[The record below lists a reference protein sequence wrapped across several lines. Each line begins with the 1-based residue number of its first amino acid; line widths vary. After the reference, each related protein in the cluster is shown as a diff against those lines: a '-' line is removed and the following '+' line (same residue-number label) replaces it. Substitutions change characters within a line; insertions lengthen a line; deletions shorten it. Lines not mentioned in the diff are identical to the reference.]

1 MRPVLFLLVGIATAG
16 YAHDPI
22 TTKLTW
28 TREISR
34 IVQRRCLQCHR
45 EGGSAPMPLVTY
57 EQARP
62 WAVAIAE
69 QVLERQMPPW
79 DAVKGFGDFK
89 HDISLSQEEVQQ
101 IADWVAGGA
110 PEGDTAYLP
119 ATPSEPPTLPPVQ
132 VTGRTLKLTGSL
144 RLKRDAVVAAI
155 RPDTIPEG
163 TSVRVIAHRPD
174 GSVEPMLW
182 LRNYRPKFARAF
194 EYRKPLRLPAGTVV
208 RVVPADA
215 GSLTLFLTS
224 STITKR

>member
-89 HDISLSQEEVQQ
+89 HDLSLSQEEVQQ

-110 PEGDTAYLP
+110 PAGDPAYLP
-119 ATPSEPPTLPPVQ
+119 AAPSEPPTLPPVPLA
-132 VTGRTLKLTGSL
+132 GRTLKVANSL
-144 RLKRDAVVAAI
+144 RLERDAVVTAI
-155 RPDTIPEG
+155 RPDAIHEEA
-163 TSVRVIAHRPD
+163 SVRVIARRPD
-174 GSVEPMLW
+174 GSIEPMLW
-182 LRNYRPKFARAF
+182 LRNYRSKFARAF
-194 EYRKPLRLPAGTVV
+194 EYRQPLRLPAGTVV
-208 RVVPADA
+208 QVVPADA
-215 GSLTLFLTS
+215 GSLTLFLMS